1 MSGGLTL
8 YKLAKLFRDTRG
20 ALAGAVM
27 NGTESLFLRALC
39 FAGGDGV
46 FAPKEAFLGALG
58 GVLITLVLS
67 RQYSGSSF

>member
-39 FAGGDGV
+39 FIGGDGV
-46 FAPKEAFLGALG
+46 FVPADDFLGDLG
-58 GVLITLVLS
+58 GVFITVVLS
-67 RQYSGSSF
+67 KQDS

>member
-27 NGTESLFLRALC
+27 NGTESLFLRTLG
-39 FAGGDGV
+39 FIGGDGAFV
-46 FAPKEAFLGALG
+46 PVEDFLGDLG
-58 GVLITLVLS
+58 GVFITVVLS
-67 RQYSGSSF
+67 KQDS

>member
-1 MSGGLTL
+1 MLGGLTL

-46 FAPKEAFLGALG
+46 LAPKELFIGGFG
-58 GVLITLVLS
+58 GVFITLVLS
-67 RQYSGSSF
+67 EQDSWSGF